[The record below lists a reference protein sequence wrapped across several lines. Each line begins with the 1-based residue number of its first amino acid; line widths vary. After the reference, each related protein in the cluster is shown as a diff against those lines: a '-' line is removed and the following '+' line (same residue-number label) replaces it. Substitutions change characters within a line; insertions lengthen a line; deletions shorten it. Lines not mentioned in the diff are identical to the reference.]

1 VDGVGYA
8 MEVGRARP
16 EVRHRSAA
24 MRKKKD
30 ECAVRKKKDDRAA
43 LTISKPI

>member
-1 VDGVGYA
+1 

-16 EVRHRSAA
+16 EVRQRGVA

>member
-1 VDGVGYA
+1 

-16 EVRHRSAA
+16 EVRQRSAA